1 MELWQAR
8 PTTILFVTHDVREAL
23 SLADRILFLSATPGR
38 LVHDMTVSLPRP
50 RHIDDPAVEAERRR
64 LLAARPGLLAGLGE
78 VSDGQTPGR
87 RSASP

>member
-1 MELWQAR
+1 M
-8 PTTILFVTHDVREAL
+8 LFVTHDVREAL

-38 LVHDMTVSLPRP
+38 LVHDMAVTLPRP

-78 VSDGQTPGR
+78 VSDDPSPDR
-87 RSASP
+87 RSTGP